1 MSDRAAYVDYQ
12 QRASEFAVG
21 DIVYPFMSGNSDNS
35 GRVMAVY
42 PAIGMCDVE
51 WPHGSERMA
60 VEDLQ
65 QYEAKDYRPP
75 EVGHDN
81 VPGGAESVTV
91 PGGPTKLPHKSASV
105 DMDESSLRVAHAFV
119 KRSIYWGA
127 RNRKYRAT
135 KAEIDSGRFGCPKCR
150 DESSR
155 LRKVNY
161 KRNDMGSEHLLGCPH
176 CLFVIKRCDLIGH
189 PDYIDPA
196 ADELRLA
203 HEARL
208 TGPGEHKVIP
218 TREVKGEIQFWA
230 NLGGLDLT
238 EKRWVENKLRNPN
251 LLHSTVLEMADLIE
265 GSAWRSEDEI
275 KDAAETAND
284 LRQLVR

>member
-1 MSDRAAYVDYQ
+1 MSERTAYVDYQ

-105 DMDESSLRVAHAFV
+105 DLEASSRRVAEAFV

-127 RNRKYRAT
+127 KNRKYRAT
-135 KAEIDSGRFGCPKCR
+135 KAEIQAGKFGCPKCR
-150 DESSR
+150 AAEVH

-161 KRNDMGSEHLLGCPH
+161 KRSEGRSDNLFGCPS
-176 CLFVIKRCDLIGH
+176 CMFVINRSDLIGH
-189 PDYIDPA
+189 PDYV
-196 ADELRLA
+196 EH
-203 HEARL
+203 HEPVFEA
-208 TGPGEHKVIP
+208 
-218 TREVKGEIQFWA
+218 EVA
-230 NLGGLDLT
+230 
-238 EKRWVENKLRNPN
+238 
-251 LLHSTVLEMADLIE
+251 
-265 GSAWRSEDEI
+265 
-275 KDAAETAND
+275 
-284 LRQLVR
+284 